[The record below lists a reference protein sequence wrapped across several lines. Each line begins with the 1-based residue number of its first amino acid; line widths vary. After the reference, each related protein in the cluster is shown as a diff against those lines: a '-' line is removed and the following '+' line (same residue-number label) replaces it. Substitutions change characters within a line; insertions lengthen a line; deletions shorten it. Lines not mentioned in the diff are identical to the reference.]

1 MGILDGI
8 LSQAGDSLNLDDLA
22 SQVGLSSEQL
32 RSGADSIL
40 GQLAGDGT
48 DDPQEAA
55 AEAANQTGLPLD
67 RLEQL
72 LPQLTQQLGLGDS
85 SDSDES
91 GLGGLLEQ
99 AKGFLDQDGDGSP
112 LDDVADMAKGLFN
125 RS

>member
-8 LSQAGDSLNLDDLA
+8 LGQVGNNVDLEELAGK
-22 SQVGLSSEQL
+22 VGLSAEQL

-40 GQLAGDGT
+40 GQLAGSGT

-72 LPQLTQQLGLGDS
+72 LPQLTQQLGLDDAEG
-85 SDSDES
+85 EGG
-91 GLGGLLEQ
+91 GLGGLLDQ
-99 AKGFLDQDGDGSP
+99 AKGFLDQDGDGNP
-112 LDDVADMAKGLFN
+112 LDDVADMARGLFN
-125 RS
+125 RD